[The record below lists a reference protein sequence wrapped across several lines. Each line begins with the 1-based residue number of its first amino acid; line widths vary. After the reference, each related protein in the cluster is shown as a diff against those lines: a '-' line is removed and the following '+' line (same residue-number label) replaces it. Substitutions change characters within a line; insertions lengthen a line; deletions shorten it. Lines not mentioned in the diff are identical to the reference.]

1 MYKVVILIKRRKGM
15 SMDEFIDYYEKK
27 HAPLATPML
36 LNIRRYVR
44 HFIRPF
50 QSPTYPAA
58 SEGPADVV
66 TEFWYDTQADFERAM
81 ENVSRPENAK
91 VLQADEEKLF
101 DRASIQIY
109 TSEQYQ
115 TELS

>member
-15 SMDEFIDYYEKK
+15 SMDEFIEYYENR

-50 QSPTYPAA
+50 ADPTYPAGA
-58 SEGPADVV
+58 EGPADVV
-66 TEFWYDTQADFERAM
+66 TEFWYDSEADFKRAM
-81 ENVSRPENAK
+81 ENVSKPENAR
-91 VLQADEEKLF
+91 VLQADEDKVF
-101 DRASIQIY
+101 DRSSIQIY
-109 TSEQYQ
+109 ASEERETQ
-115 TELS
+115 LA